1 MITYNLSNGDTISF
15 PVISVSQELSS
26 LTFEDVKEIS
36 SNYKSASAFAEKQPM
51 LMKVVFNNKW
61 FNVIFSKGVTI
72 ETIIE
77 TA

>member
-1 MITYNLSNGDTISF
+1 MITYNLSNGDTILF

-36 SNYKSASAFAEKQPM
+36 SNYKSASAFAGKQPM

-61 FNVIFSKGVTI
+61 FNILFSNYITI

-77 TA
+77 IA